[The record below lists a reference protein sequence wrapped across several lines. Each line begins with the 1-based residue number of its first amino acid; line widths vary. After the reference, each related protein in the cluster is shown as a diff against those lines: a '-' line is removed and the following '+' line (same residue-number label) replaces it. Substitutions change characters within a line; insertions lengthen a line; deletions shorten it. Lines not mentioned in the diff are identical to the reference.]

1 MIRLFENRLEV
12 QNPGGLPGALTLEE
26 VTERGG
32 FSYPRNPILARVMR
46 NWGRMEEVASD
57 AFVEPASLLKPGQML
72 FLWFMPAEHP
82 EQAEGR
88 IEGCEA
94 HRQTSCNR
102 TLRYALTLFALLR
115 VLNHRKR

>member
-1 MIRLFENRLEV
+1 MNQKRTQRERDFSPLRDKTLANVLRHLFVTQFGYENKVIFAEAMIERILE
-12 QNPGGLPGALTLEE
+12 T
-26 VTERGG
+26 
-32 FSYPRNPILARVMR
+32 
-46 NWGRMEEVASD
+46 SD

-115 VLNHRKR
+115 VLDHGKR